1 MLYCAHMKPGPFFK
15 KDLKLKAFTLVEF
28 ILILSI
34 FSIMAGV
41 TMFNFN
47 GFRSNIAME
56 NLAYDVALSIQ
67 NIQQRAA
74 SGANLTT
81 TSAATSS
88 GIFQGI
94 QFTKLSTGGYSP
106 EFILFQDRVTQNQR
120 YDSTSFGELIDRI
133 KIQYNEYVKNI
144 EYNSSSNFATGSTT
158 LNNDVAIL
166 FKRPWLDAYFYDLP
180 PGGGAGNL
188 LNANTAQYLRITLA
202 SGGNIS
208 DPCGTGGVSCKYIII
223 SRAGQVS
230 VK

>member
-1 MLYCAHMKPGPFFK
+1 MKLTWSTIKNQGAK
-15 KDLKLKAFTLVEF
+15 GFTLVEF

-67 NIQQRAA
+67 GIQQRAA
-74 SGANLTT
+74 SGFNSGTG
-81 TSAATSS
+81 SASVAT
-88 GIFQGI
+88 GQFQGI
-94 QFTKLSTGGYSP
+94 QFTKLTGGGFSS
-106 EFILFQDRVTQNQR
+106 EFILFKDIVTQNQR
-120 YDSTSFGELIDRI
+120 YDSGSVELIDKI
-133 KIQYNEYVKNI
+133 KIQYSEYVKTI
-144 EYNSSSNFATGSTT
+144 EYNSTNNFSTGATI

-180 PGGGAGNL
+180 PGTGAGNL
-188 LNANTAQYLRITLA
+188 LNPNAAQYVRITLA
-202 SGGNIS
+202 TGGTIS
-208 DPCGTGGVSCKYIII
+208 DPCGTNGVLCKYVII